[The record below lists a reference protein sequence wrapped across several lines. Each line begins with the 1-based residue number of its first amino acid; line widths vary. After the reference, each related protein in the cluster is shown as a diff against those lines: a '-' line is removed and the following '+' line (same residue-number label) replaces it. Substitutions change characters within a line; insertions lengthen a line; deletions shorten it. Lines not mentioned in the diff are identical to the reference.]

1 MNDFDFIYLHGFASS
16 PNSTKARYFD
26 ERLRECGITAAIPDL
41 NTPSFRDLT
50 LTNQIDL
57 IGSHLDENR
66 KCIAIGSSMGGLVAT
81 LSATRFSSISAL
93 ILLAP
98 GFGIE
103 KRWMDLVDPDRRSV
117 WKDEGVID
125 VFHYASERNEPL
137 SYRFVE
143 DLESYSTR
151 NIHVT
156 IPTLILHG
164 SNDNVVPV
172 SESRNFA
179 DRNSEVTTL
188 IEFDDGH
195 ELVTSLPEIWKAS
208 LEFLQHHSI
217 IKGAS

>member
-1 MNDFDFIYLHGFASS
+1 
-16 PNSTKARYFD
+16 
-26 ERLRECGITAAIPDL
+26 
-41 NTPSFRDLT
+41 
-50 LTNQIDL
+50 
-57 IGSHLDENR
+57 
-66 KCIAIGSSMGGLVAT
+66 
-81 LSATRFSSISAL
+81 
-93 ILLAP
+93 
-98 GFGIE
+98 
-103 KRWMDLVDPDRRSV
+103 MDLVDPDRRSV
-117 WKDEGVID
+117 WKDAGVID

-137 SYRFVE
+137 SYQFVE

-179 DRNSEVTTL
+179 DRNSEYATL

-217 IKGAS
+217 IERAS